1 MVGKATS
8 GSKLV
13 IDSKSQCIGNIKNLK
28 EVKVKRREVSEK
40 ETFFRITRDIQGL
53 DIVLSL
59 QNLGCY
65 VLPYRSMFNTINFIG
80 LFKKLARR
88 KPMFLEL
95 VTQGQFKKLF
105 GLYGYK
111 ILNLCLIMSLEE
123 FVSENRYSENIFNWH
138 ITWNLFESQDLSL
151 LIKADGKDT
160 YANWFGLFNVLEEIT
175 MFVTFPL
182 NVLLISIN
190 VFIPVGNPQSCL

>member
-28 EVKVKRREVSEK
+28 EVTVKRREVSEE
-40 ETFFRITRDIQGL
+40 ETFFRIIRDIQGL

-65 VLPYRSMFNTINFIG
+65 VLPYKSMFNTINLIG

-88 KPMFLEL
+88 KLMFSEL
-95 VTQGQFKKLF
+95 VTQRQFKKLF

-123 FVSENRYSENIFNWH
+123 FVSENRYS
-138 ITWNLFESQDLSL
+138 QDLSL
-151 LIKADGKDT
+151 LT
-160 YANWFGLFNVLEEIT
+160 NWF
-175 MFVTFPL
+175 
-182 NVLLISIN
+182 
-190 VFIPVGNPQSCL
+190 CD

>member
-28 EVKVKRREVSEK
+28 EVKVKRREVSEE

-123 FVSENRYSENIFNWH
+123 F
-138 ITWNLFESQDLSL
+138 DLKIDTRKTYLIDIL
-151 LIKADGKDT
+151 L
-160 YANWFGLFNVLEEIT
+160 EISS
-175 MFVTFPL
+175 
-182 NVLLISIN
+182 NHKISAY
-190 VFIPVGNPQSCL
+190 

>member
-13 IDSKSQCIGNIKNLK
+13 IDTKSQCIGNIKNLK
-28 EVKVKRREVSEK
+28 EVTVKRTQVSEE
-40 ETFFRITRDIQGL
+40 ETFFRIIRDIQGL

-65 VLPYRSMFNTINFIG
+65 VLPYRSMFNTINLIG

-88 KPMFLEL
+88 KPMFSEL
-95 VTQGQFKKLF
+95 VTQRQFKKLF

-123 FVSENRYSENIFNWH
+123 F
-138 ITWNLFESQDLSL
+138 DLKIDTRKTYLIDIL
-151 LIKADGKDT
+151 L
-160 YANWFGLFNVLEEIT
+160 EISSNHK
-175 MFVTFPL
+175 F
-182 NVLLISIN
+182 SAY
-190 VFIPVGNPQSCL
+190 